1 MRNDLRTRAGAL
13 VLALVL
19 VLSLCPA
26 ALAAEDGVSIS
37 NLEQLTEF
45 ARNCAS
51 DTYSQGLTVRL
62 TADIDAKESAVSVP
76 VFYGTF
82 DGQGHKISG
91 LKLTDSDSEYGL
103 FSRVET
109 GAVIK
114 DLNVSGDVTPGGQQT
129 AVGGIAGKNSGTIAR
144 CTFSGVVSGTDRVG
158 GIAGDNAGTVTDC
171 TSSGVVRGSRY
182 TGGTA
187 GYNSGAL
194 LRCVNEAAVNTT
206 LTQES
211 LAALENLEESV
222 YAILKGEELT
232 EAAVTSDTGG
242 IAGYSGGLV
251 QSCRNIGDVG
261 YPHVGYNVG
270 GVAGRQSGYMASCE
284 NTGTVQGR
292 KDVGGIVGQMAPD
305 VTLSYAPGS
314 LEELQEA
321 LNALGGSV
329 DKTLADAQS
338 VSDTVTA
345 RIDRISGYAD
355 TARDSANALT
365 GQLTGFV
372 NGNVDA
378 VNSLVLLVERYLAK
392 LSPILDDLS
401 AASAETSETLNA
413 LERAADTLAGLA
425 ELNEEFLTCL
435 EDFCRETSA
444 ACDDLSA
451 AADALDAALA
461 LLEKGPARPDTTQLR
476 ADIAA
481 LREAAGDLET
491 TVTRALEEI
500 SISGSVTGETRR
512 QLVRDLRTV
521 LSCRRAVIR
530 DVVELLTKT
539 DFSGLRDLNLETLRQ
554 VAQQLRTALQRLSS
568 ASGHLS
574 RAMTRLGDGVSIL
587 RAMSPE
593 VSDALSQLAEAADH
607 AAKASDALTAAFEKM
622 AQWARDLAEE
632 EPVQFVGLGEDFTAG
647 TDALNAALGGI
658 SSELSG
664 LNGDLS
670 QASSILIADLRT
682 VNSQFMTV
690 MNLFLNLLSNTVNV
704 DYTGVWEDV
713 SEESLQ
719 SAVRGKVLECVNRG
733 AVEADRNVGG
743 VAGSMA
749 VEYDMDPEDDLL
761 PEGGSTLRFTYQTR
775 AVMMSCHSYGAV
787 TAKKSCA
794 GGVVG
799 RMDLGVVS
807 GCGGWG
813 DVSSESGDYVGGV
826 AGLSLSSIRG
836 SWAKCALSGRKYVG
850 GIAGSGG
857 RITDCLTMVDIT
869 GADQLSGAI
878 AGEIT
883 GTYSGS
889 RFVSDTLAGVDRV
902 SYAGKAEAV
911 SYEQLCAL
919 ENCPDQF
926 RSLTVRFVAD
936 GETVSSQSVEYGGS
950 FGTDVYPD
958 LPEREG
964 YYVHWDNTDLTD
976 LRMDTVVTAVYE
988 PYVTTLSAGQQNG
1001 HDAVL
1006 VLGQF
1011 REGDVLT
1018 AETASGDAPGDP
1030 LGTWRLSIPDD
1041 GQTAHEVRWRIPE
1054 GEERSLAVYTDRG
1067 RGPEKVSSTVSG
1079 SYLCFRLEGD
1089 RFTVSAVRKL
1099 TWLPW
1104 VIGGG
1109 AALLA
1114 GGGAAALVLVKK
1126 KRRKAAAGT

>member
-1 MRNDLRTRAGAL
+1 M
-13 VLALVL
+13 
-19 VLSLCPA
+19 
-26 ALAAEDGVSIS
+26 
-37 NLEQLTEF
+37 
-45 ARNCAS
+45 
-51 DTYSQGLTVRL
+51 
-62 TADIDAKESAVSVP
+62 
-76 VFYGTF
+76 
-82 DGQGHKISG
+82 
-91 LKLTDSDSEYGL
+91 
-103 FSRVET
+103 
-109 GAVIK
+109 
-114 DLNVSGDVTPGGQQT
+114 
-129 AVGGIAGKNSGTIAR
+129 
-144 CTFSGVVSGTDRVG
+144 
-158 GIAGDNAGTVTDC
+158 
-171 TSSGVVRGSRY
+171 
-182 TGGTA
+182 
-187 GYNSGAL
+187 
-194 LRCVNEAAVNTT
+194 
-206 LTQES
+206 
-211 LAALENLEESV
+211 
-222 YAILKGEELT
+222 
-232 EAAVTSDTGG
+232 
-242 IAGYSGGLV
+242 
-251 QSCRNIGDVG
+251 G

-425 ELNEEFLTCL
+425 E
-435 EDFCRETSA
+435 
-444 ACDDLSA
+444 
-451 AADALDAALA
+451 
-461 LLEKGPARPDTTQLR
+461 
-476 ADIAA
+476 
-481 LREAAGDLET
+481 
-491 TVTRALEEI
+491 
-500 SISGSVTGETRR
+500 
-512 QLVRDLRTV
+512 
-521 LSCRRAVIR
+521 
-530 DVVELLTKT
+530 
-539 DFSGLRDLNLETLRQ
+539 
-554 VAQQLRTALQRLSS
+554 
-568 ASGHLS
+568 
-574 RAMTRLGDGVSIL
+574 
-587 RAMSPE
+587 
-593 VSDALSQLAEAADH
+593 
-607 AAKASDALTAAFEKM
+607 
-622 AQWARDLAEE
+622 E

-733 AVEADRNVGG
+733 AVEADRNAGG

-889 RFVSDTLAGVDRV
+889 RFVSDILAGVDRV

-976 LRMDTVVTAVYE
+976 LRMDTVVTAIYE

-1018 AETASGDAPGDP
+1018 AETASGDP

-1054 GEERSLAVYTDRG
+1054 GEARSLAVYTDRG

-1109 AALLA
+1109 AVLLT